1 MRLGGV
7 DLPHDRSL
15 IGHSDADV
23 LLHAL
28 IDAILGATALGD
40 IGQMFPNTD
49 AENAGRN
56 SAEMLHKVVAHI
68 RQAGYEIV
76 NVDCI
81 IFAERPKIAPHA
93 LEICN
98 SIAAILSILP
108 EAVSIK
114 AKTGEGVG
122 PIGNEEAVSAQ
133 SVALLEKIS

>member
-49 AENAGRN
+49 ALNAGRN
-56 SAEMLHKVVAHI
+56 SAEMLHKVMAHI

-98 SIAAILSILP
+98 SIAAILSVLP

-133 SVALLEKIS
+133 SVALLEKTS